1 MGIDEMGIDEV
12 GRYHIYI
19 YNFDCCVFVCLFV
32 CPDSDCNTMNAF
44 IVEINFDIVVSYKLK
59 Y

>member
-1 MGIDEMGIDEV
+1 MSIV
-12 GRYHIYI
+12 
-19 YNFDCCVFVCLFV
+19 CVCVCVCVLCVCVLCVCVCVCVFV
-32 CPDSDCNTMNAF
+32 CPDSNCITMKAF